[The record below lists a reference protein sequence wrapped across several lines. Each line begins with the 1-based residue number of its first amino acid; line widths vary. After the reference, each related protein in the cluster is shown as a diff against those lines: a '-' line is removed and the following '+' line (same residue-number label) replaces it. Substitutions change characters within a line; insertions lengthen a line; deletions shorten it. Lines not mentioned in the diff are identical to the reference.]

1 MRRAQAAVEYL
12 FMVSLALIMVLITIK
27 LVHQTA
33 SKVEL
38 HVNRT
43 SREILEVLR
52 NMSSSSG

>member
-1 MRRAQAAVEYL
+1 
-12 FMVSLALIMVLITIK
+12 MVSLALIMVLITIK